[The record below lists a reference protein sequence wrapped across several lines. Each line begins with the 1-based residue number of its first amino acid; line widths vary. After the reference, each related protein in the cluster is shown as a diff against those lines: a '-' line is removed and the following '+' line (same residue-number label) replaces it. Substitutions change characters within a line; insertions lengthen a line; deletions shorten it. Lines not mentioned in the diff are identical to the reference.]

1 MEIIYLTSKIIE
13 ISRKK
18 CYANKSKLKH
28 NVTKKSL
35 FYKLFLNDQER

>member
-18 CYANKSKLKH
+18 CYANKSKLKN
-28 NVTKKSL
+28 NVTKRAYFISS
-35 FYKLFLNDQER
+35 F

>member
-1 MEIIYLTSKIIE
+1 MIE

-18 CYANKSKLKH
+18 CYANKIKLKN
-28 NVTKKSL
+28 NVTKKRL

>member
-1 MEIIYLTSKIIE
+1 MIE

-18 CYANKSKLKH
+18 CYANKSKLKN